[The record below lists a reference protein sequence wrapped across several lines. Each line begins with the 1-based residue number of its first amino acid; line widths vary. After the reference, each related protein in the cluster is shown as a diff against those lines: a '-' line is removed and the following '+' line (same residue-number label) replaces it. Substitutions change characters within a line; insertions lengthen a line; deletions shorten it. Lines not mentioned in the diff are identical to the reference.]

1 MNLLDNLYLSDILH
15 TISSDLLIPV
25 VVLLLV
31 FIVYSVY
38 SIGSVLVEV
47 VAERR
52 HYRAYVPEL
61 VAQLDAAAP
70 DELEQVIERSG
81 LLRNQKDDL
90 AELTCYLYLPE
101 DARTEVAKRLLANE
115 DMAYQ
120 KVLGRTDVAA
130 KVAPMLGLMG
140 TLIPLGPGIV
150 ALGTGDTETL
160 SSALLVAFDTTVA
173 GLATAVV
180 CHVISRMRRRWY
192 GDYLVSME
200 AAFNTLLE
208 KAEALHAEGFA
219 FKRERFAYDKR
230 GRKATRLGVADATA
244 KAKVGL
250 EAEASRAGVSRAGGD
265 AGERGANASNARAS
279 RASEGR
285 ASEGACALGASEGC

>member
-1 MNLLDNLYLSDILH
+1 MDLIESLYLTEIMH
-15 TISSDLLIPV
+15 TISSDLIVPV
-25 VVLLLV
+25 ILLLLL
-31 FIVYSVY
+31 FIVYSLY
-38 SIGSVLVEV
+38 SIGSVIVEV

-52 HYRAYVPEL
+52 RYRAYIPEL
-61 VAQLDAAAP
+61 VATLDAADPA
-70 DELEQVIERSG
+70 DLESVIEKSG

-90 AELTCYLYLPE
+90 LELACYLYLPE

-120 KVLGRTDVAA
+120 KTLGRTDVAA

-160 SSALLVAFDTTVA
+160 ASALLVAFDTTVA

-180 CHVISRMRRRWY
+180 CYVISRMRRRWY
-192 GDYLVSME
+192 ADYLVSME

-208 KAEALHAEGFA
+208 KAALMHEDGFD
-219 FKRERFAYDKR
+219 FTRDMFSYDKR
-230 GRKATRLGVADATA
+230 GAKARRVSVAEATA
-244 KAKVGL
+244 KAKV
-250 EAEASRAGVSRAGGD
+250 ESASATAKLGRGKVASASAKAG
-265 AGERGANASNARAS
+265 
-279 RASEGR
+279 
-285 ASEGACALGASEGC
+285 C

>member
-1 MNLLDNLYLSDILH
+1 MDLLNDLYLTEILH
-15 TISSDLLIPV
+15 TVSSDLLIPT
-25 VVLLLV
+25 VVLLML

-52 HYRAYVPEL
+52 HYRAYVPQL
-61 VAQLDAAAP
+61 VAALDEADFADVP
-70 DELEQVIERSG
+70 RVIDESG

-90 AELTCYLYLPE
+90 EELTAYLYLPA

-115 DMAYQ
+115 DLAHK
-120 KVLGRTDVAA
+120 KVIGRTDVAA

-180 CHVISRMRRRWY
+180 CFVISRMRKRWY
-192 GDYLVSME
+192 ADYLISME
-200 AAFNTLLE
+200 AAMNTLLE
-208 KAEALHAEGFA
+208 KAQAAHEAGYPF
-219 FKRERFAYDKR
+219 ERVSFSYDKR
-230 GRKATRLGVADATA
+230 GRTAKRVRSVVDATA
-244 KAKVGL
+244 RAYVGTADQAGASD
-250 EAEASRAGVSRAGGD
+250 AEAR
-265 AGERGANASNARAS
+265 
-279 RASEGR
+279 
-285 ASEGACALGASEGC
+285 